1 MTLQRLSVY
10 ENTTPGWSFEE
21 DVRNYQ
27 KAGIK
32 GIGVGYDK
40 IRDMEI
46 EDVKKL
52 LHDSGLQVSSLVL
65 TGFYTQEQKKR
76 EELPFCIGDSTKA
89 IELAHRIKAGY
100 LLVLS
105 GPPRMK
111 NGGIK
116 AAEELTRDSLRDLA
130 PLAEE
135 LDVRLGLEILHPMY
149 LDAWSA
155 ISTIEQAM
163 DIVEDVDSKNVGLVL
178 DLYHIFWDPKLSEG
192 IKRAAGKI
200 FGVHVNDWR
209 FPTRDILLDRV
220 LIGDGIIPVQKILD
234 EINKTGYEGFFE
246 IEIISEEL
254 SKADYSELL
263 EKIKESYKNIYNNQA
278 VESNLNLED

>member
-1 MTLQRLSVY
+1 MQRLSVY

-46 EDVKKL
+46 EDVEKI
-52 LHDSGLQVSSLVL
+52 LHDSGLQVSSLAL
-65 TGFYTQEQKKR
+65 TGFYTQNKKAR

-105 GPPRMK
+105 GPPHMK
-111 NGGIK
+111 DGGIK
-116 AAEELTRDSLRDLA
+116 AAEELTRDSLKDLA

-135 LDVRLGLEILHPMY
+135 LDVKLGLEILHPMY

-163 DIVEDVDSKNVGLVL
+163 DIIEDVDSKNVGLSL
-178 DLYHIFWDPKLSEG
+178 DLYHTFWDPKLSKG
-192 IKRAAGKI
+192 IKRAAGKN

-209 FPTRDILLDRV
+209 FPTRDMLLDRV
-220 LIGDGIIPVQKILD
+220 LMGDGIIPVQKIIS
-234 EINKTGYEGFFE
+234 EIKESGYEGFFE
-246 IEIISEEL
+246 TEILSEEL
-254 SKADYSELL
+254 SKADYFELL
-263 EKIKESYKNIYNNQA
+263 EKIKNSYTKIIGNEGNIP
-278 VESNLNLED
+278 

>member
-1 MTLQRLSVY
+1 MQRLSVY
-10 ENTTPGWSFEE
+10 ENTTPAWSFEE
-21 DVRNYQ
+21 DVKNYQ

-46 EDVKKL
+46 EDVEKI
-52 LHDSGLQVSSLVL
+52 LHDSGMQISSLVL
-65 TGFYTQEQKKR
+65 TGFFTQDNKKR
-76 EELPFCIGDSTKA
+76 QELPFCIGDSTQA

-105 GPPRMK
+105 GPPDMK

-116 AAEELTRDSLRDLA
+116 AAEELTRDSLRVMA

-135 LDVRLGLEILHPMY
+135 LDVKLGLEILHPMY

-163 DIVEDVDSKNVGLVL
+163 DIIEDVDSRNVGLVL

-209 FPTRDILLDRV
+209 YPTRDILLDRV
-220 LIGDGIIPVQKILD
+220 LIGDGIIPVNKIIG
-234 EINKTGYEGFFE
+234 EINATGYEGPFE
-246 IEIISEEL
+246 IEILSEEL
-254 SKADYSELL
+254 SQADYFELL
-263 EKIKESYKNIYNNQA
+263 EKIKETYKNILLQ
-278 VESNLNLED
+278 SMR

>member
-1 MTLQRLSVY
+1 MQRLSVY

-27 KAGIK
+27 KAGIH

-46 EDVKKL
+46 EDVEKI
-52 LHDSGLQVSSLVL
+52 LHDSGLQVSSLAL
-65 TGFYTQEQKKR
+65 TGFYTQDQKAR

-100 LLVLS
+100 LLIVS
-105 GPPRMK
+105 GPPHMK
-111 NGGIK
+111 NGGIQ
-116 AAEELTRDSLRDLA
+116 AAQELTRDSLKDLA
-130 PLAEE
+130 PLAEK
-135 LDVRLGLEILHPMY
+135 LDVKLGLEILHPMY

-163 DIVEDVDSKNVGLVL
+163 DIIEDVDSKNVGLSL
-178 DLYHIFWDPKLSEG
+178 DLYHTFWDPKLSEG
-192 IKRAAGKI
+192 IKRATGKI

-220 LIGDGIIPVQKILD
+220 LMGDGIIPIQKMIR
-234 EINKTGYEGFFE
+234 EIKETGYKGFFE
-246 IEIISEEL
+246 TEILSEEL
-254 SKADYSELL
+254 SKTDYFELL
-263 EKIKESYKNIYNNQA
+263 EKIKESYLKTIGN
-278 VESNLNLED
+278 E

>member
-1 MTLQRLSVY
+1 MQRLSVY
-10 ENTTPGWSFEE
+10 ENTTPAWSFEE
-21 DVRNYQ
+21 DVRNYH

-32 GIGVGYDK
+32 AIGVGYDK
-40 IRDMEI
+40 IRDMQV
-46 EDVKKL
+46 EDVARI
-52 LHDSGLQVSSLVL
+52 LHDSGMQVSSLVL
-65 TGFYTQEQKKR
+65 TGFFTQDKKER
-76 EELPFCIGDSTKA
+76 QELPFCIGDSAQA
-89 IELAHRIKAGY
+89 IELAHRIRAGY

-105 GPPRMK
+105 GPPNMK

-116 AAEELTRDSLRDLA
+116 AAEALTRDSLKEMA

-135 LDVRLGLEILHPMY
+135 LDVKLGLEILHPMY

-163 DIVEDVDSKNVGLVL
+163 DIIEDVDSKNVGLVL

-209 FPTRDILLDRV
+209 YPTRDILLDRV
-220 LIGDGIIPVQKILD
+220 LIGDGIIPVHKIIG
-234 EINKTGYEGFFE
+234 EINATGYDGPFE
-246 IEIISEEL
+246 IEILSEEL
-254 SKADYSELL
+254 SKADYFDLL
-263 EKIKESYKNIYNNQA
+263 EKIKASYKKNVLQ
-278 VESNLNLED
+278 SNR

>member
-1 MTLQRLSVY
+1 MQKLSIL

-21 DVRNYQ
+21 DVRNYK

-46 EDVKKL
+46 EDVAKM

-65 TGFYTQEQKKR
+65 TGFYTQDKKER

-89 IELAHRIKAGY
+89 IELAHRIQARY

-105 GPPRMK
+105 GPPNMK

-116 AAEELTRDSLRDLA
+116 AAEELTRDSLRAMA

-135 LDVRLGLEILHPMY
+135 LDVKLGLEILHPMY

-163 DIVEDVDSKNVGLVL
+163 DIVEDVDSRNVGLVL

-220 LIGDGIIPVQKILD
+220 LIGDGIIPVQKIIG
-234 EINKTGYEGFFE
+234 EINATGYDGPFE
-246 IEIISEEL
+246 IEILSEEL

-263 EKIKESYKNIYNNQA
+263 EKIKESYKNILLQ
-278 VESNLNLED
+278 SSR

>member
-1 MTLQRLSVY
+1 MQRLSVY
-10 ENTTPGWSFEE
+10 ENTTSGWSFEE

-27 KAGIK
+27 KAGIN

-40 IRDMEI
+40 IRDMQI
-46 EDVKKL
+46 EDVVKV
-52 LHDSGLQVSSLVL
+52 LHDSGLQVSSLAL
-65 TGFYTQEQKKR
+65 TGFYTRDKKER
-76 EELPFCIGDSTKA
+76 EKMPFCIGDSTKA

-105 GPPRMK
+105 GPPHMK

-116 AAEELTRDSLRDLA
+116 AAEELTRDSLRAVA

-135 LDVRLGLEILHPMY
+135 LDVKLGLEILHPMY

-155 ISTIEQAM
+155 ISTIEQAT
-163 DIVEDVDSKNVGLVL
+163 DIIEDVDSRNVGLVL

-220 LIGDGIIPVQKILD
+220 LIGDGIIPVHKIIS
-234 EINKTGYEGFFE
+234 EINATGYEGFFE
-246 IEIISEEL
+246 IEILSEEL
-254 SKADYSELL
+254 AATDYTVLL
-263 EKIKESYKNIYNNQA
+263 EKIKESYKNIIGNT
-278 VESNLNLED
+278 

>member
-1 MTLQRLSVY
+1 MKRLSVY

-27 KAGIK
+27 KAGIEA
-32 GIGVGYDK
+32 IGVGYDK

-46 EDVKKL
+46 EEVCKI

-65 TGFYTQEQKKR
+65 TGYFTKGRKER

-89 IELAHRIKAGY
+89 IQLAHRIKAGY

-105 GPPRMK
+105 GPPDMK

-116 AAEELTRDSLRDLA
+116 AAEELTRDSLKGMA
-130 PLAEE
+130 PLAED
-135 LDVRLGLEILHPMY
+135 LDVKLGLEILHPMY

-163 DIVEDVDSKNVGLVL
+163 DIVDDVDSRNVGLVL

-200 FGVHVNDWR
+200 FGVHINDWR

-220 LIGDGIIPVQKILD
+220 LPGDGIVPVRKIIS
-234 EINKTGYEGFFE
+234 EIVETGYEGFFE
-246 IEIISEEL
+246 MEILSEEL
-254 SKADYSELL
+254 SNADYSELL
-263 EKIKESYKNIYNNQA
+263 DGIKGSYTRIIR
-278 VESNLNLED
+278 SG

>member
-1 MTLQRLSVY
+1 MTMQRLSVY

-27 KAGIK
+27 KAGIH

-46 EDVKKL
+46 EDVEKI
-52 LHDSGLQVSSLVL
+52 LHDSGLEVSSLVL
-65 TGFYTQEQKKR
+65 TGFFTQDKKER
-76 EELPFCIGDSTKA
+76 EELPFCIGDSTQA

-100 LLVLS
+100 LLILS
-105 GPPRMK
+105 GPPHMK

-116 AAEELTRDSLRDLA
+116 AAEELTRDSLRGMA
-130 PLAEE
+130 PLAEK
-135 LDVRLGLEILHPMY
+135 LDVKLGLEILHPMY

-163 DIVEDVDSKNVGLVL
+163 DLIEDVDSKNVGLVL
-178 DLYHIFWDPKLSEG
+178 DLYHTFWDPKLSEG

-220 LIGDGIIPVQKILD
+220 LIGDGIIPVHKIIS
-234 EINKTGYEGFFE
+234 EINETGYDGSFE
-246 IEIISEEL
+246 IEILSEEL
-254 SKADYSELL
+254 AKADYSQLL
-263 EKIKESYKNIYNNQA
+263 EKIKESYLKIIGN
-278 VESNLNLED
+278 E

>member
-1 MTLQRLSVY
+1 MQRLSVY

-21 DVRNYQ
+21 DVRNYH
-27 KAGIK
+27 KAGIN

-40 IRDMEI
+40 IRDMQVEEVARI
-46 EDVKKL
+46 LNDF
-52 LHDSGLQVSSLVL
+52 GLQVSSLAL
-65 TGFYTQEQKKR
+65 TGFYTRDAKERQ
-76 EELPFCIGDSTKA
+76 ELPFCIVDFTQA

-105 GPPRMK
+105 GPPNMK

-116 AAEELTRDSLRDLA
+116 AAERLTRDSLRDMA
-130 PLAEE
+130 PLAEK
-135 LDVRLGLEILHPMY
+135 LDVKLGLEILHPMY

-163 DIVEDVDSKNVGLVL
+163 DIIEDVDSKNVGLVL

-209 FPTRDILLDRV
+209 YPTRDILQDRV
-220 LIGDGIIPVQKILD
+220 LIGDGIIPVHKIIR
-234 EINKTGYEGFFE
+234 EIIATGYDGPFE
-246 IEIISEEL
+246 IEILSEEL
-254 SKADYSELL
+254 SKADYFELL
-263 EKIKESYKNIYNNQA
+263 EKIKETYQNIIGNK
-278 VESNLNLED
+278 

>member
-1 MTLQRLSVY
+1 MHRLSVY

-21 DVRNYQ
+21 DVKNYQ
-27 KAGIK
+27 QSGIT
-32 GIGVGYDK
+32 GIGIGYDK
-40 IRDMEI
+40 IRDIPI
-46 EDVKKL
+46 EAVEKTL
-52 LHDSGLQVSSLVL
+52 RDSGLQISSLVL
-65 TGFYTQEQKKR
+65 TGFYTQEKKER
-76 EELPFCIGDSTKA
+76 EKLPFCIADPNRA

-105 GPPRMK
+105 GPPDMK

-116 AAEELTRDSLRDLA
+116 AAEKLTRDSLKEMS

-135 LDVRLGLEILHPMY
+135 LDVKLGLEILHPMY

-163 DIVEDVDSKNVGLVL
+163 NIVENVDSSHVGLVL

-192 IKRAAGKI
+192 IRRAAGKI

-209 FPTRDILLDRV
+209 YPTRDILLDRV
-220 LIGDGIIPVQKILD
+220 LIGDGIIPVDKIIN
-234 EINKTGYEGFFE
+234 EINQTGYTGFFE
-246 IEIISEEL
+246 IEILSEEL
-254 SKADYSELL
+254 SKSDYSELL
-263 EKIKESYKNIYNNQA
+263 EKIKETYTAIIPPA
-278 VESNLNLED
+278 